1 MDRADFYRRWSS
13 LHGGTDVTGIVRGWL
28 FLSYSLVKPLAI
40 LRITPNFVSLTGLIF
55 GIALWRNAFTWLGL
69 VFLALSLLADGVDGT
84 LAIISGKDS
93 IRGAIWDSV
102 IDRITEVFWA
112 LTFYQ
117 LGAHMEI
124 VFIAWLLASTQEYA
138 RARMGGLKLRE
149 VGVVT
154 LAERPVRAS
163 LLAIALVAFQLQLDF
178 VEPIAM
184 VWLFMQAWSFISV
197 LRFAYLRMSK
207 PSDKEKA

>member
-1 MDRADFYRRWSS
+1 MVRADFYQRWSQ
-13 LHGGTDVTGIVRGWL
+13 LHGGAEVTGLVRGWL
-28 FLSYSLVKPLAI
+28 FLSYAIVKPLAI
-40 LRITPNFVSLTGLIF
+40 LRISPNFVSLSGLLF
-55 GIALWRNAFTWLGL
+55 GIALWRNSLTWWGL
-69 VFLALSLLADGVDGT
+69 IFLALSLMADGIDGT

-93 IRGAIWDSV
+93 VRGAIWDSV

-117 LGAHMEI
+117 LGAHMEV
-124 VFIAWLLASTQEYA
+124 VFIAWLLAATQEYA

-149 VGVVT
+149 IGIVT

-184 VWLFMQAWSFISV
+184 VWLFMQAWSLVSV
-197 LRFAYLRMSK
+197 LRFAYLRLSTGSK
-207 PSDKEKA
+207 EDQA